1 MNAVILAGGKAE
13 VELGQWGSKAL
24 IQLKGTPMIV
34 YVINALRTSQA
45 IDKLLV
51 VGDVE
56 LLQPIIG
63 DEVDYLVEDQE
74 DIMENLLYA
83 LKHFPDEEKVLVAT
97 CDVPL
102 LKGEMVA
109 DFISMGLGVKADIL
123 YPIAERSQCSLRY
136 PDVKRTYATLREGDF
151 TGGNLFILAPI
162 ALDNIIYIGRKLI
175 ANRKNPLKMC
185 SYLGLNIIYR
195 YIIRRLSVF
204 ELEVFVKERFG
215 IEVRA
220 LVCSIPELCQDLDR
234 VEDIGV
240 FEKYL

>member
-1 MNAVILAGGKAE
+1 MKAIILAGGKAE
-13 VELGQWGSKAL
+13 DDIGQQGNKAL

-63 DEVDYLVEDQE
+63 DDVDYLVQDQN

-83 LKHFPDEEKVLVAT
+83 LKHFSDEEKVLVAT

-109 DFISMGLGVKADIL
+109 DFISMGLEIKADIL
-123 YPIAERSQCSLRY
+123 YPIAERSHCSLRY
-136 PDVKRTYATLREGDF
+136 PDVKRTYATLKEGAF
-151 TGGNLFILAPI
+151 TGGNLFILAPR
-162 ALDNIIYIGRKLI
+162 AMDNIISIGRKLI
-175 ANRKNPLKMC
+175 DNRKNPFKMC
-185 SYLGLNIIYR
+185 SYLGITMILKYL
-195 YIIRRLSVF
+195 IRRLSIL
-204 ELEVFVKERFG
+204 ELETFVKERFG
-215 IEVRA
+215 IEARA
-220 LVCSIPELCQDLDR
+220 LICSSPELCHDLDR
-234 VEDIGV
+234 LEDIGV
-240 FEKYL
+240 FERYL